1 MGRHNEDGQVR
12 QIRPVRYFSEEFKRR
27 KVQEIEEN
35 WSTVSEISR
44 QYRVSTTAV
53 YKWVYKYSQYMKKG
67 VRQVVEAKSDTLMI
81 RRLKERIEELERVV
95 GQKQLHIDYLEK
107 VIDVGSVEMGVDI
120 KKKWASKSCS
130 GSGSTGPNIRTR

>member
-35 WSTVSEISR
+35 RSTVSEISR